1 MKWQYLTDV
10 RYVEIKQVNKR
21 PPFEYRTIWQMDTN
35 LPFKYQ
41 TSLVFRCLLCTE
53 FSYSDSLCNVLALN
67 GISAS
72 HLEELDMTFG
82 GQDICSID
90 ASWANDDIS
99 DLVEEFGEKLN
110 LSQTNN
116 LEEDNVSILVKHFF
130 KTVVSIDLFR
140 PLFCSFLYT
149 GVY

>member
-1 MKWQYLTDV
+1 
-10 RYVEIKQVNKR
+10 
-21 PPFEYRTIWQMDTN
+21 
-35 LPFKYQ
+35 
-41 TSLVFRCLLCTE
+41 
-53 FSYSDSLCNVLALN
+53 
-67 GISAS
+67 
-72 HLEELDMTFG
+72 MTFG

-140 PLFCSFLYT
+140 PLFCSFSYT
-149 GVY
+149 GVYWRQLLLSASDTIVS